1 MEGKHELH
9 QIKRRDSMQK
19 ERGKRTGIKLSLTQY
34 QPKME
39 MDGSYRKIRRQQV
52 DKKNPRVVNLG
63 REKNRDGGK
72 KKEMWGC
79 FDSVTSEGKGVE

>member
-1 MEGKHELH
+1 
-9 QIKRRDSMQK
+9 MQK